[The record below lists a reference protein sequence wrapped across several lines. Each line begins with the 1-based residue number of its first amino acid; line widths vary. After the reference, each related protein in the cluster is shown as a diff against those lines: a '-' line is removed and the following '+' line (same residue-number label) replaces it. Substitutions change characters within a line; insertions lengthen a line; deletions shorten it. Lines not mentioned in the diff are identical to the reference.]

1 MNQSS
6 LRAPAEVTRTEVF
19 MGHSGYCVEN
29 RLEEMNLEA
38 GDLSGARCSQQ
49 VGGDGGLDRGGI
61 EGEEK

>member
-1 MNQSS
+1 
-6 LRAPAEVTRTEVF
+6 

-29 RLEEMNLEA
+29 RLEEMNVEA